1 VVGAQPLLE
10 GLGVIV
16 RSLNEGFSSL
26 VVGHG
31 LLGWVDWLCVSSAL
45 SMRESWDGSHSL
57 WYDLPEAGWTSRPVI
72 REMRRASGIRSS
84 TAWSKGVLV

>member
-31 LLGWVDWLCVSSAL
+31 LLGWVD
-45 SMRESWDGSHSL
+45 
-57 WYDLPEAGWTSRPVI
+57 
-72 REMRRASGIRSS
+72 
-84 TAWSKGVLV
+84 